1 MPKILRDPTELA
13 QEVSVTDRMATGVLE
28 VRPPEVMNYRSVKFW
43 QNPHSVGCLRSSVP
57 MVSIVG
63 EEIGTGDMKPM
74 SGVFHSHAG
83 LINMEYR
90 GILQKFS
97 DSFFNPGQVPGTLVH
112 G

>member
-1 MPKILRDPTELA
+1 MPKVLRDPTELA

-28 VRPPEVMNYRSVKFW
+28 VRAPEVMNYRSVKFW
-43 QNPHSVGCLRSSVP
+43 QNPHSIGCLRSSVP
-57 MVSIVG
+57 MASIVG

-83 LINMEYR
+83 LINMEYQ
-90 GILQKFS
+90 GILQEFS
-97 DSFFNPGQVPGTLVH
+97 DSFFDPGQILGTLIH